1 MKNIVAISFI
11 AALLLT
17 SCVSQKKFT
26 SLQSELDK
34 TKQDL
39 VDSKANLTKCILEK
53 EKAYTNYKSLQGQ
66 VEHLKKSNGALLEN
80 LGNMATL
87 SKKEAENLEK
97 SLENIKSKDLRIRS
111 MQDAITK
118 RDSVTLA
125 LVTSLKGVLND
136 INDPDIE
143 VNVEKG
149 VVYVSLSDKLLFNT
163 ASYRVSSKAKTVLGK
178 IAKIVKAHP
187 EINIMVEGHT
197 DNVSIKNAVVQDN
210 WDLSVKRATSV
221 VRILQNDFHV
231 APERMTAAGRSSYI
245 PIADNSSKAGRAK
258 NRRTR
263 IVILPKLDEFYNLI
277 EQGMKKAK

>member
-1 MKNIVAISFI
+1 MKNILGLLLF
-11 AALLLT
+11 AAVFLT
-17 SCVSQKKFT
+17 SCVSQKQFT
-26 SLQSELDK
+26 ELQGTLDK
-34 TKQDL
+34 TKQNL

-53 EKAYTNYKSLQGQ
+53 EKANSNFKTLYDQ
-66 VEHLKKSNGALLEN
+66 VGHLKKSNNALLEN
-80 LGNMATL
+80 LGNMASL

-97 SLENIKSKDLRIRS
+97 SLENIKEKDLRIRS
-111 MQDAITK
+111 MQDAITR

-149 VVYVSLSDKLLFNT
+149 VVYISLSDKLVFNT
-163 ASYRVSSKAKTVLGK
+163 GSFVVSDRAKEILGK
-178 IAKIVKAHP
+178 VAKIVNEKP
-187 EINIMVEGHT
+187 DIDIMVEGHT
-197 DNVSIKNAVVQDN
+197 DNVSIKNDVVEDN

-221 VRILQNDFHV
+221 VRILQNDFKV
-231 APERMTAAGRSSYI
+231 APERMTAAGRSSYV
-245 PIADNSSKAGRAK
+245 PIADNATAGGKAR

-263 IVILPKLDEFYNLI
+263 IVILPKLDEFYNLL

>member
-1 MKNIVAISFI
+1 MKNILSLTLI
-11 AALLLT
+11 ATLFLG
-17 SCVSQKKFT
+17 SCVSQKQYT
-26 SLQSELDK
+26 ELQKTLDT

-39 VDSKANLTKCILEK
+39 VDAKANLTKCILEK
-53 EKAYTNYKSLQGQ
+53 EKANSKYKTLNEQ
-66 VEHLKKSNGALLEN
+66 VAHLKKSNNALLEN
-80 LGNMATL
+80 LGNMASL

-97 SLENIKSKDLRIRS
+97 SLENIKEKDLRIRS

-125 LVTSLKGVLND
+125 LVTSLKGALDD

-149 VVYVSLSDKLLFNT
+149 VVYISLSDKLVFNT
-163 ASYRVSSKAKTVLGK
+163 ASYVVSDRAKEILGK
-178 IAKIVKAHP
+178 VAKIVNERP

-197 DNVSIKNAVVQDN
+197 DNVSIKNDIIEDN

-221 VRILQNDFHV
+221 VRVLQNDFHV
-231 APERMTAAGRSSYI
+231 APERMTAAGRSYYV
-245 PIADNSSKAGRAK
+245 PVADNDTDAGRAK

-263 IVILPKLDEFYNLI
+263 IVILPKLDEFFSLL
-277 EQGMKKAK
+277 EEGLKKAK

>member
-1 MKNIVAISFI
+1 MKSTIIIGFVS
-11 AALLLT
+11 ALLLT

-26 SLQSELDK
+26 SLQGNLDK

-53 EKAYTNYKSLQGQ
+53 EKASSNYTTLLGQ
-66 VEHLKKSNGALLEN
+66 VNHLKKSNNALLEN
-80 LGNMATL
+80 LGNMASL
-87 SKKEAENLEK
+87 SNKEAQNLEK
-97 SLENIKSKDLRIRS
+97 SLENIREKDLRIRT

-163 ASYRVSSKAKTVLGK
+163 ASFKVSNRAKVILGK
-178 IAKIVKAHP
+178 VAKIINAHP

-197 DNVSIKNAVVQDN
+197 DNVTIKNNKVQDN

-231 APERMTAAGRSSYI
+231 APNRMTAAGRSSYV
-245 PIADNSSKAGRAK
+245 PIADNSTKAGRAR

-263 IVILPKLDEFYNLI
+263 IIILPKLDEFYNLI

>member
-1 MKNIVAISFI
+1 MKSTIIIGFVS
-11 AALLLT
+11 ALLLT

-26 SLQSELDK
+26 TLQGNLDK

-53 EKAYTNYKSLQGQ
+53 EKANSNYTTLLGQ
-66 VEHLKKSNGALLEN
+66 VDHLKKSNNALLEN

-97 SLENIKSKDLRIRS
+97 SLENIKGKDLRIRS
-111 MQDAITK
+111 MQEAITK

-163 ASYRVSSKAKTVLGK
+163 ASFKVSNRAKVVLGK
-178 IAKIVKAHP
+178 VAKIINAHP

-197 DNVSIKNAVVQDN
+197 DNVTIKNDKVQDN

-231 APERMTAAGRSSYI
+231 APNRITAAGRSSYV
-245 PIADNSSKAGRAK
+245 PIADNSTKAGRAK

-263 IVILPKLDEFYNLI
+263 IIILPKLDQFYDLI